1 MPSMP
6 TRYVTLGP
14 LPYNST
20 AAQRAAILARL
31 AAGSATAEQLMVD
44 CNVPC
49 PTKRVSELRR
59 LGHPIH
65 TDDADRLN
73 DGGSVNRV
81 GLYSLRKPDTRQSE
95 LFTAPP

>member
-1 MPSMP
+1 MP
-6 TRYVTLGP
+6 TLHLTPRP

-31 AAGSATAEQLMVD
+31 AAGPATAEQLMAD

-49 PTKRVSELRR
+49 PTKRLSELRR

-73 DGGSVNRV
+73 DGGTFNQV

>member
-1 MPSMP
+1 MP

-31 AAGSATAEQLMVD
+31 AAGPATAEQLMAD

-49 PTKRVSELRR
+49 PTKRLSELRR
-59 LGHPIH
+59 LGHSIH
-65 TDDADRLN
+65 TNDADRLN
-73 DGGSVNRV
+73 AGGTVNTV
-81 GLYSLRKPDTRQSE
+81 GLYSLHKTDTRQTE
-95 LFTAPP
+95 LFNPTP